1 MIFSGQGVAM
11 CEFCTSHGEGKK
23 WYENATNYSAE
34 VFHRVNSEK
43 NVRKFLADLG
53 RSLREDVQ
61 RAAKW
66 KRRLPRIYDLFV
78 FPLVTRHLKKIHF
91 GQIVPVEDVEQI
103 LDRFSTVVRLPCVCR
118 KSSTGREIRYCFGI
132 GMDLTPVYQDI
143 PDMRSF
149 ERLSVAEAKAFIRQL
164 DNEGN
169 MHSIWTLNT
178 PFIGGLCNCDGNCMA
193 FRFDRQMNLG
203 KAMWKSEYLSI
214 IDRDFCTGC
223 RECKKRCMFG
233 AVRYD
238 RNSNKCV
245 VDPVACYG
253 CGICRTVCDS
263 GAIRLTE
270 RMKLPLRGAQALY

>member
-1 MIFSGQGVAM
+1 M

-178 PFIGGLCNCDGNCMA
+178 PFIGGLCNCDKDCMA